1 MAVEHIH
8 TYLVH
13 PGKGS
18 ETTRSLGGASLP
30 LTGKLFDLL
39 SEIYARADNE
49 CDIDIAFNRSASGA
63 QQNPCRDLVLAY
75 MGGPTLVRGR
85 RIAERLDSVT
95 TLRSG
100 LGLLFLIAGTE
111 GRDHKVVI
119 SRFPAHSAISAEED
133 QQNLNVEFL
142 ERVFMRSA
150 YAYKAVL
157 YRDSSLT
164 AGFWLGRAVD
174 KQINSAETQT
184 SNYWIAEFLDSDF
197 RTTSAA
203 GTRRL
208 AVALREAAKKSRDVG
223 VKSEI
228 AAAVTL
234 APRLNGQRLS
244 ITEFAQRL
252 HLSGAAMQA
261 ISGEVR
267 GAGTVDERFQ
277 FDLDEFNKQIVY
289 RTVELDSGGLL
300 IAEALTFDRVFHR
313 EAVHGREDKE
323 RFSTE
328 GRVISETLT
337 KSR

>member
-8 TYLVH
+8 TYLVY

-18 ETTRSLGGASLP
+18 ETPRSLGGASVP

-63 QQNPCRDLVLAY
+63 QHNPCRELVLTY
-75 MGGPTLVRGR
+75 IGGPTLVRGR
-85 RIAERLDSVT
+85 HIAERLDSVT

-133 QQNLNVEFL
+133 QQNLNIEFL
-142 ERVFMRSA
+142 ERVFMRNA

-157 YRDSSLT
+157 YRDTSLT

-174 KQINSAETQT
+174 KQINSAEQQT

-208 AVALREAAKKSRDVG
+208 AVALREAAKKSTDVG

-234 APRLNGQRLS
+234 APGLNGQRLS
-244 ITEFAQRL
+244 VTEFAQRL
-252 HLSGAAMQA
+252 HLSPAATQA

-267 GAGTVDERFQ
+267 GTGSVDERFQ
-277 FDLDEFNKQIVY
+277 FDLPEFSRQIAY
-289 RTVELDSGGLL
+289 RTVELDSGALL
-300 IAEALTFDRVFHR
+300 IAEALTFDTVFRR
-313 EAVHGREDKE
+313 EAMDGLEDKQ
-323 RFSTE
+323 RFSAE
-328 GRVISETLT
+328 GRVISEALT

>member
-1 MAVEHIH
+1 LAVQHIH

-13 PGKGS
+13 PGKSSDG
-18 ETTRSLGGASLP
+18 TRALGGAAVP
-30 LTGKLFDLL
+30 LAGKLFDLL
-39 SEIYARADNE
+39 SEIYVRAENE
-49 CDIDIAFNRSASGA
+49 CDIDIAFNHSSTGA
-63 QQNPCRDLVLAY
+63 QQNPCRDLFLAY
-75 MGGPTLVRGR
+75 LGGPTLVRGR
-85 RIAERLDSVT
+85 RIAERLESVT
-95 TLRSG
+95 TQRSG

-111 GRDHKVVI
+111 GLHHKIVV

-157 YRDSSLT
+157 YRDTSLT

-174 KQINSAETQT
+174 KQINSAEQQT
-184 SNYWIAEFLDSDF
+184 SNYWIADFLDSDF

-208 AVALREAAKKSRDVG
+208 AVALREAAKKSTDVG
-223 VKSEI
+223 VKREI
-228 AAAVTL
+228 AGAVML
-234 APRLNGQRLS
+234 APGLNGQRLS
-244 ITEFAQRL
+244 VSEFGQRL
-252 HLSGAAMQA
+252 RLSGAAMQA
-261 ISGEVR
+261 ISGEIR
-267 GAGTVDERFQ
+267 GSGTVDERFQ

-313 EAVHGREDKE
+313 EAVDGREDRE

-328 GRVISETLT
+328 GKVISETLT